1 MDPTGSFTCVFT
13 DLICWERIVKI
24 ALPKRVN
31 SINVCKM
38 DISGNKV
45 RHRPLQTKKETKE

>member
-1 MDPTGSFTCVFT
+1 MDPTGNFTRVFT